1 MTGWL
6 KPLGKSHGG
15 SINTHCFNGGWNPR
29 VMLAES
35 VNLKVRDQQKLHSGK
50 LT

>member
-15 SINTHCFNGGWNPR
+15 YMHTPIVLMVVGILGLTNWDDPSNPP
-29 VMLAES
+29 
-35 VNLKVRDQQKLHSGK
+35 
-50 LT
+50 